1 MKPDKD
7 YIEISKTPKREVRQ
21 YSFVLNNAEYTEK
34 KIATKLRFDTSTELN
49 LWLSETGNV
58 IGLDFIQ
65 IIDEDKKNE

>member
-7 YIEISKTPKREVRQ
+7 YIEISKTPEREVRQ
-21 YSFVLNNAEYTEK
+21 YSFVLNNAEYAEK